1 MASHPTLS
9 AIKDRERAFW
19 ILQDTLVNGIIT
31 IFIHLPALYAVAMM
45 IDLMPVYQ

>member
-1 MASHPTLS
+1 MES

-31 IFIHLPALYAVAMM
+31 IFIDLPALCCSNDDRSNAS
-45 IDLMPVYQ
+45 IPVT